1 MTRSTPNTNSEL
13 TQIFNQLKSNARN
26 ISGTHAVERI
36 SKLKKLEDYL
46 RNKDHIKALESALY
60 DDFKKHPV
68 EVLSSEISAIIQQ
81 ITHVKKNLSRWMSD
95 KMVDTPLTLVG
106 TKSWIRYEPKG
117 VCLILAPWNYPFNL
131 SILPL
136 IYAIA
141 AGNTV
146 LLKPSELA
154 PHTASYINNM
164 ISTLFQKDEIIVLE
178 GDAALAGELL
188 TLPFHHI
195 YFTGSPQIGKIVMAA
210 AARHL
215 SSVTLELGGKSPAII
230 EKTAPIEAS
239 AEKCVWAKHFN
250 NGQTCIAPDYLMVQE
265 EVADV
270 FVSAYQKSIQKLYNA
285 ENKGIKNSPD
295 YCRII
300 NTKHF
305 NRIKDLFDDAV
316 SKGARV
322 LAGGEFDETERFISP
337 TLLGNVSDHMKIM
350 EEEIFGPVMP
360 MMTFKHI
367 EEVIEQ
373 IYAKP
378 KPLSLY
384 IASKN
389 ETFTREVIKNTSS
402 GGTVINDYL
411 LGYLN
416 PDLPFGGVNNSG
428 IGKAM
433 GFHSF
438 VEFSN
443 ERGIVKRTFGTL
455 SFIYPPYNGL
465 KQKLVS
471 FLAFKLS

>member
-1 MTRSTPNTNSEL
+1 MTISTNNPPSDL
-13 TQIFNQLKSNARN
+13 QLVFNHLKSNARN
-26 ISGTHAVERI
+26 ISCTTAAERI
-36 SKLKKLEDYL
+36 TKLKKLDAYL
-46 RNKDHIKALESALY
+46 RQPNHVKTLEAALY
-60 DDFKKHPV
+60 ADFKKHPV
-68 EVLSSEISAIIQQ
+68 EVMSSEISAIIQQ
-81 ITHVKKNLSRWMSD
+81 ITHVRKNLSRWMSD
-95 KMVDTPLTLVG
+95 KVVDTPVTLVG
-106 TKSWIRYEPKG
+106 TKSWIRYESKG

-154 PHTASYINNM
+154 PNTANYINNM
-164 ISTLFQKDEIIVLE
+164 ISSLFQKDEVVVLE
-178 GDAALAGELL
+178 GDASLAGKLL
-188 TLPFHHI
+188 SLPFNHI
-195 YFTGSPQIGKIVMAA
+195 YFTGSPQIGKVVMAA
-210 AARHL
+210 AAQHL
-215 SSVTLELGGKSPAII
+215 SSITLELGGKSPAII
-230 EKTAPIEAS
+230 EKSAPIAAS

-250 NGQTCIAPDYLMVQE
+250 NGQTCIAPDYLIIQE
-265 EVADV
+265 EVAEA
-270 FVSAYQKSIQKLYNA
+270 FVEAYQKSIEKLYNP
-285 ENKGIKNSPD
+285 EQKGIIHSPD

-300 NTKHF
+300 NTRHF
-305 NRIKDLFDDAV
+305 NRIKDLFEDAI

-322 LAGGEFDETERFISP
+322 LAGGEFNEEERFISP
-337 TLLGNVSDHMKIM
+337 TLLGNVSNDMKIM
-350 EEEIFGPVMP
+350 EEEIFGPIMP
-360 MMTFKHI
+360 LMTFKDSR
-367 EEVIEQ
+367 EVIDI
-373 IYAKP
+373 IYGKP

-389 ETFTREVIKNTSS
+389 NAFINEIISNTSS

-416 PDLPFGGVNNSG
+416 PELPFGGVNNSG

-455 SFIYPPYNGL
+455 SFIYPPYDGF

>member
-1 MTRSTPNTNSEL
+1 
-13 TQIFNQLKSNARN
+13 
-26 ISGTHAVERI
+26 
-36 SKLKKLEDYL
+36 
-46 RNKDHIKALESALY
+46 
-60 DDFKKHPV
+60 
-68 EVLSSEISAIIQQ
+68 
-81 ITHVKKNLSRWMSD
+81 MSD
-95 KMVDTPLTLVG
+95 RIVDTPITLIG
-106 TKSWIRYEPKG
+106 TKSWIRYEAKG

-146 LLKPSELA
+146 LMKPSELA
-154 PHTASYINNM
+154 PNTANYIQNM
-164 ISTLFQKDEIIVLE
+164 ISELFQKDEVAVVE
-178 GDAALAGELL
+178 GDAALAGKLL
-188 TLPFHHI
+188 SLPFHHI
-195 YFTGSPQIGKIVMAA
+195 YFTGSPQIGKVVMAA
-210 AARHL
+210 AAQHL

-230 EKTAPIEAS
+230 EKTAPIAAA

-250 NGQTCIAPDYLMVQE
+250 NGQTCIAPDYLLVQE
-265 EVADV
+265 EVAGD
-270 FVSAYQKSIQKLYNA
+270 FVVAYRKSIEKLYNP
-285 ENKGIKNSPD
+285 EQKGIIHSPD

-300 NTKHF
+300 NTRHF
-305 NRIKDLFDDAV
+305 NRIKDLFDDAL
-316 SKGARV
+316 SKGATV
-322 LAGGEFDETERFISP
+322 LAGGEFNENERFISP
-337 TLLGNVSDHMKIM
+337 TLLGNVSNDMKIM

-360 MMTFKHI
+360 MMTFKDST
-367 EEVIEQ
+367 EVIEI

-389 ETFTREVIKNTSS
+389 NGFIQEIIRNTSS

-416 PDLPFGGVNNSG
+416 PELPFGGVNNSG

-443 ERGIVKRTFGTL
+443 ERGIVKRNFGTL
-455 SFIYPPYNGL
+455 SFIYPPYNGF

-471 FLAFKLS
+471 LLAFKLS

>member
-1 MTRSTPNTNSEL
+1 MTLSTNNSSL
-13 TQIFNQLKSNARN
+13 DLSLVFNNLKSNARN
-26 ISGTHAVERI
+26 VSRTNAAERVA
-36 SKLKKLEDYL
+36 KLKKLENYL
-46 RNKDHIKALESALY
+46 REPKHIKALEEALY
-60 DDFKKHPV
+60 ADFKKHPV
-68 EVLSSEISAIIQQ
+68 EVMSSEISAIIQQ
-81 ITHVKKNLSRWMSD
+81 ITHVKKNLSRWMTD

-106 TKSWIRYEPKG
+106 TKSWIRYESKG
-117 VCLILAPWNYPFNL
+117 VCLILSPWNYPFNL

-154 PHTASYINNM
+154 PHTATFINNLL
-164 ISTLFQKDEIIVLE
+164 SDLYQKDEIAVLE
-178 GDAALAGELL
+178 GDASLAGKLL
-188 TLPFHHI
+188 SLPFNHI

-210 AARHL
+210 AAQHL

-230 EKTAPIEAS
+230 EKSAPIEAS

-250 NGQTCIAPDYLMVQE
+250 NGQTCIAPDYLLVQE
-265 EVADV
+265 NVADA
-270 FVSAYQKSIQKLYNA
+270 FVTAYQKSISKLYNA
-285 ENKGIKNSPD
+285 ENKGIINSPD

-316 SKGARV
+316 AKGAKV
-322 LAGGEFDETERFISP
+322 LAGGEFDEKELFISP
-337 TLLGNVSDHMKIM
+337 TLLGNVSDDMKIM

-360 MMTFKHI
+360 MMTFKNT
-367 EEVIEQ
+367 EEVIET

-384 IASKN
+384 VASKN
-389 ETFTREVIKNTSS
+389 NSFIHEIISRTSS

-416 PDLPFGGVNNSG
+416 PELPFGGVNNSG
-428 IGKAM
+428 LGKAM

-438 VEFSN
+438 VDFSN

-455 SFIYPPYNGL
+455 SFIYPPYNGF